1 MLLSVLYVILI
12 VAANI
17 FASLWMVP
25 LPFGVKAPAGV
36 FFFAPLFTL
45 RDRIQI
51 DRGTRWVYMLIAI
64 TAVLS
69 WLMGVFVGLPLL
81 ARISLASV
89 AAFIV
94 SESLDTLLF
103 TVVKRSFV
111 QRSLISNLFSSVADS
126 AIFITL
132 AFGWNPR
139 IILGQWIIKMII
151 SSVMIPLLK
160 PKAVHAPGA

>member
-1 MLLSVLYVILI
+1 MFLSIVYVVLM
-12 VAANI
+12 VAANV

-25 LPFGVKAPAGV
+25 LPFGLKVPAGV

-45 RDRIQI
+45 RDRIQV
-51 DRGTRWVYMLIAI
+51 DRGTRFVYALIGI

-69 WLMGVFVGLPLL
+69 WLAGTVVGLPLL

-94 SESLDTLLF
+94 SETLDTIVF

-111 QRSLISNLFSSVADS
+111 QRSLISNTFSSLADS
-126 AIFITL
+126 IIFITL
-132 AFGWNPR
+132 AFGWNPP

-151 SSVMIPLLK
+151 SSVMIPIVK
-160 PKAVHAPGA
+160 PKKAA